1 MAEASLEKLDLEMA
15 EKAFVKCEDYQGI
28 RFVKSLQHLD
38 VRRWGGRVLY
48 IQRLF
53 ITTN

>member
-38 VRRWGGRVLY
+38 VRGWGGMVVHLWLRDLA
-48 IQRLF
+48 
-53 ITTN
+53 